1 MNFKKISALVLA
13 VLILALSLCGCSSN
27 KQRTIQLEDANVG
40 VVLYKSE
47 FQAIGNNHPD
57 FKYGEIS
64 YFDEYY
70 DAQMA
75 LTANR
80 IDTFYCEKA
89 AANEMLRST
98 GSPDD
103 YHIYKVP
110 MSSEIWLSNWCSPS
124 AKGADGETPL
134 SEEYRAW
141 LEEFKKTDT
150 YADIVKRAYST
161 RYEMYEEKKID
172 TLDPAD
178 AVKTLKI
185 GYVSDGI
192 PYCQI
197 NSDGTPYGP
206 NIEVICHFANDMGYA
221 VELSDMIVPTAI
233 PLLMSGRLDMFFQLS
248 AYSEA
253 GAIINMNPMLVQN
266 FMLYPTDFVLVTRS
280 DTVIE
285 GLEEI
290 TE

>member
-1 MNFKKISALVLA
+1 MKNNKIIALVLS
-13 VLILALSLCGCSSN
+13 ALLLMMSICGCSPN
-27 KQRTIQLEDANVG
+27 EQRTIQLEEANVG
-40 VVLYKSE
+40 LVLYKSE
-47 FQAIGNNHPD
+47 FQAVGNNHPD

-80 IDTFYCEKA
+80 IDAFYCEKA

-161 RYEMYEEKKID
+161 RYEMYQEKKID
-172 TLDPAD
+172 TLDSSEASR
-178 AVKTLKI
+178 TLKI

-233 PLLMSGRLDMFFQLS
+233 PLLMSGRLDMFYQLS